1 MEKLKRKTFI
11 VIFSILTIFLISIL
25 CIFNYQDYKHEKT
38 EINNNLN
45 KINIRN
51 ENIEFNIEK
60 NKEEDQNKNKQTEEN
75 TIEKELNQNIQIN
88 EPIDKNQNIQT
99 EEQPIEEQTKTE
111 PIFMDAIVYTI
122 IYNDQK
128 EVIEILNHTQG
139 TTSDNKIKEKAQE
152 ILNQENAKTIYVG
165 NLYIEEY
172 SYSFKGHNTLTII
185 DNQMSKNRL
194 QSLLRMSII
203 IFIILEM
210 IIIIISTKITS
221 WIIKPVIETFNK
233 QKQFITDASHELKT
247 PVAVIMAN
255 AEALENEPEETKW
268 LENIKSESE
277 RMNELISNL
286 LDLAKL
292 ENGAQKE
299 EYTTTD
305 SDKSAILVENG
316 GNATIE
322 GATISKTGGDSTN
335 TENSEFYGINS
346 GILVTQNSTAT
357 IKNATIETKAKGSN
371 AVFSTGTDSKIYIN
385 DSKINTTGSSSS
397 RGLDA
402 TYGGYIEA
410 ENVEITTQGGSCAT
424 LATDRGEGTVTVKNS
439 KLETNGSGSPIIY
452 STGNISI
459 ENTEGTAN
467 GSQMVVIEGK
477 NTATVTN
484 STLTAS
490 GTGNRGE
497 TDQAG
502 IMIYQSMSGDAGEG
516 TGTFT
521 ATNSNLSIQ
530 ANSKYY
536 KTAPMFFITNTDAII
551 NLKNCQLT
559 YGSNTLISNK
569 GTTEWGTT
577 GTNGG
582 NLTLNAE
589 NQTLEGNI
597 EIDNISTLKMN
608 LTNSQYTGT
617 INGEQT
623 AKQIDIKID
632 SNTKIK
638 LTGNSYVTSLEDEDT
653 TYSNIDFNGYTL
665 YVNGTAIN

>member
-1 MEKLKRKTFI
+1 
-11 VIFSILTIFLISIL
+11 
-25 CIFNYQDYKHEKT
+25 
-38 EINNNLN
+38 
-45 KINIRN
+45 
-51 ENIEFNIEK
+51 
-60 NKEEDQNKNKQTEEN
+60 
-75 TIEKELNQNIQIN
+75 
-88 EPIDKNQNIQT
+88 
-99 EEQPIEEQTKTE
+99 
-111 PIFMDAIVYTI
+111 
-122 IYNDQK
+122 
-128 EVIEILNHTQG
+128 
-139 TTSDNKIKEKAQE
+139 
-152 ILNQENAKTIYVG
+152 
-165 NLYIEEY
+165 
-172 SYSFKGHNTLTII
+172 
-185 DNQMSKNRL
+185 
-194 QSLLRMSII
+194 
-203 IFIILEM
+203 
-210 IIIIISTKITS
+210 
-221 WIIKPVIETFNK
+221 
-233 QKQFITDASHELKT
+233 
-247 PVAVIMAN
+247 
-255 AEALENEPEETKW
+255 
-268 LENIKSESE
+268 
-277 RMNELISNL
+277 
-286 LDLAKL
+286 
-292 ENGAQKE
+292 
-299 EYTTTD
+299 
-305 SDKSAILVENG
+305 
-316 GNATIE
+316 
-322 GATISKTGGDSTN
+322 
-335 TENSEFYGINS
+335 
-346 GILVTQNSTAT
+346 
-357 IKNATIETKAKGSN
+357 
-371 AVFSTGTDSKIYIN
+371 
-385 DSKINTTGSSSS
+385 
-397 RGLDA
+397 
-402 TYGGYIEA
+402 
-410 ENVEITTQGGSCAT
+410 
-424 LATDRGEGTVTVKNS
+424 
-439 KLETNGSGSPIIY
+439 
-452 STGNISI
+452 
-459 ENTEGTAN
+459 
-467 GSQMVVIEGK
+467 MVVIEGK

-559 YGSNTLISNK
+559 YGSNTLISSK

>member
-1 MEKLKRKTFI
+1 MKRSLKNIIMIAIIISLGICSYFTMKGTNSNQTTNKGEIQQAQGTPPNQAQNGTQNPNSQTKIKTNKIIILGIEGLAIAILITYIALSKFNKLTLKETLKSTETKIIFI
-11 VIFSILTIFLISIL
+11 AITILLTTILTIGQIYIAQN
-25 CIFNYQDYKHEKT
+25 IINKT
-38 EINNNLN
+38 NNTENTQMMPQEINNSS
-45 KINIRN
+45 
-51 ENIEFNIEK
+51 
-60 NKEEDQNKNKQTEEN
+60 QTAEATGE
-75 TIEKELNQNIQIN
+75 
-88 EPIDKNQNIQT
+88 
-99 EEQPIEEQTKTE
+99 
-111 PIFMDAIVYTI
+111 
-122 IYNDQK
+122 
-128 EVIEILNHTQG
+128 
-139 TTSDNKIKEKAQE
+139 
-152 ILNQENAKTIYVG
+152 KTITG
-165 NLYIEEY
+165 ETE
-172 SYSFKGHNTLTII
+172 TL
-185 DNQMSKNRL
+185 
-194 QSLLRMSII
+194 
-203 IFIILEM
+203 
-210 IIIIISTKITS
+210 
-221 WIIKPVIETFNK
+221 
-233 QKQFITDASHELKT
+233 
-247 PVAVIMAN
+247 
-255 AEALENEPEETKW
+255 
-268 LENIKSESE
+268 
-277 RMNELISNL
+277 
-286 LDLAKL
+286 
-292 ENGAQKE
+292 KE

-357 IKNATIETKAKGSN
+357 IKNATIETNAKGSN

-589 NQTLEGNI
+589 NQTLKGNI

>member
-1 MEKLKRKTFI
+1 MKRSLKNIIMIAIIISLGICSYFTMKGTNSNQTTNKGEMQQTQGTPPGNSNNMGTPPEKPTGDTNSNNTGTPPEMPTGNTNASNMGTPPNQAQNGTQNPNSQTKIKTNKIIILGIEGLAIAILITYIALSKFNKLTLKETLKSTETKIIFI
-11 VIFSILTIFLISIL
+11 AITILLTTILTIGQIYIAQN
-25 CIFNYQDYKHEKT
+25 IINKT
-38 EINNNLN
+38 NNTENTQMMPQEINNSS
-45 KINIRN
+45 
-51 ENIEFNIEK
+51 
-60 NKEEDQNKNKQTEEN
+60 QTAEATGE
-75 TIEKELNQNIQIN
+75 
-88 EPIDKNQNIQT
+88 
-99 EEQPIEEQTKTE
+99 
-111 PIFMDAIVYTI
+111 
-122 IYNDQK
+122 
-128 EVIEILNHTQG
+128 
-139 TTSDNKIKEKAQE
+139 
-152 ILNQENAKTIYVG
+152 KTITG
-165 NLYIEEY
+165 ETE
-172 SYSFKGHNTLTII
+172 TL
-185 DNQMSKNRL
+185 
-194 QSLLRMSII
+194 
-203 IFIILEM
+203 
-210 IIIIISTKITS
+210 
-221 WIIKPVIETFNK
+221 
-233 QKQFITDASHELKT
+233 
-247 PVAVIMAN
+247 
-255 AEALENEPEETKW
+255 
-268 LENIKSESE
+268 
-277 RMNELISNL
+277 
-286 LDLAKL
+286 
-292 ENGAQKE
+292 KE

-424 LATDRGEGTVTVKNS
+424 LATDRGEGT
-439 KLETNGSGSPIIY
+439 
-452 STGNISI
+452 
-459 ENTEGTAN
+459 
-467 GSQMVVIEGK
+467 
-477 NTATVTN
+477 
-484 STLTAS
+484 
-490 GTGNRGE
+490 
-497 TDQAG
+497 
-502 IMIYQSMSGDAGEG
+502 
-516 TGTFT
+516 GTFT

-589 NQTLEGNI
+589 NQTLKGNI

-617 INGEQT
+617 IKGEQT

>member
-1 MEKLKRKTFI
+1 MKRSLKNIIMIAIIISLGICSYFTMKGTNSNQTTNKGEIQQAQGTPPGNSNNMETSPEKPTGDTNSNNTGTPPEMPTGNTNASNMGTPPNQAQNGTQNPNSQTKITTNKIIILGIEGLAISILIIYIALSKFNKLTLKETLKSTETKIIFI
-11 VIFSILTIFLISIL
+11 AITILLTTILTIGQIYIAQN
-25 CIFNYQDYKHEKT
+25 IINKT
-38 EINNNLN
+38 NNTENTQMMPQEINNSS
-45 KINIRN
+45 
-51 ENIEFNIEK
+51 
-60 NKEEDQNKNKQTEEN
+60 QTAEATGE
-75 TIEKELNQNIQIN
+75 
-88 EPIDKNQNIQT
+88 
-99 EEQPIEEQTKTE
+99 
-111 PIFMDAIVYTI
+111 
-122 IYNDQK
+122 
-128 EVIEILNHTQG
+128 
-139 TTSDNKIKEKAQE
+139 
-152 ILNQENAKTIYVG
+152 KTITG
-165 NLYIEEY
+165 ETE
-172 SYSFKGHNTLTII
+172 TL
-185 DNQMSKNRL
+185 
-194 QSLLRMSII
+194 
-203 IFIILEM
+203 
-210 IIIIISTKITS
+210 
-221 WIIKPVIETFNK
+221 
-233 QKQFITDASHELKT
+233 
-247 PVAVIMAN
+247 
-255 AEALENEPEETKW
+255 
-268 LENIKSESE
+268 
-277 RMNELISNL
+277 
-286 LDLAKL
+286 
-292 ENGAQKE
+292 KE

-357 IKNATIETKAKGSN
+357 LKNATIETNAKGSN

-424 LATDRGEGTVTVKNS
+424 LATDRREGTV
-439 KLETNGSGSPIIY
+439 
-452 STGNISI
+452 
-459 ENTEGTAN
+459 
-467 GSQMVVIEGK
+467 
-477 NTATVTN
+477 TVTN

-589 NQTLEGNI
+589 NQTLKGNI

-638 LTGNSYVTSLEDEDT
+638 LTGNSYITSLEDEDT
-653 TYSNIDFNGYTL
+653 TYSNIDFNEYTL

>member
-1 MEKLKRKTFI
+1 MKRSLKNIIMIAIIISLGICSYFTMKGTNSNQTTNKGEIQQAQGTPPGNSNNMETPPEKPTGDTNSNNTGTPPEMPTGNTNASNMGTPPKQAQNGTQNPNSQTKIKTNKIIILGIEGLAIAILITYIALSKFNKLTLKETLKSTETKIIFI
-11 VIFSILTIFLISIL
+11 AITILLTTILTIGQIYIAQN
-25 CIFNYQDYKHEKT
+25 IINKT
-38 EINNNLN
+38 NNTENTQMMPQEINNSS
-45 KINIRN
+45 
-51 ENIEFNIEK
+51 
-60 NKEEDQNKNKQTEEN
+60 QTAEATGE
-75 TIEKELNQNIQIN
+75 
-88 EPIDKNQNIQT
+88 
-99 EEQPIEEQTKTE
+99 
-111 PIFMDAIVYTI
+111 
-122 IYNDQK
+122 
-128 EVIEILNHTQG
+128 
-139 TTSDNKIKEKAQE
+139 
-152 ILNQENAKTIYVG
+152 KTITG
-165 NLYIEEY
+165 ETE
-172 SYSFKGHNTLTII
+172 TL
-185 DNQMSKNRL
+185 
-194 QSLLRMSII
+194 
-203 IFIILEM
+203 
-210 IIIIISTKITS
+210 
-221 WIIKPVIETFNK
+221 
-233 QKQFITDASHELKT
+233 
-247 PVAVIMAN
+247 
-255 AEALENEPEETKW
+255 
-268 LENIKSESE
+268 
-277 RMNELISNL
+277 
-286 LDLAKL
+286 
-292 ENGAQKE
+292 KE

-357 IKNATIETKAKGSN
+357 IKNATIETNAKGSN

-424 LATDRGEGTVTVKNS
+424 LATDRREGTV
-439 KLETNGSGSPIIY
+439 
-452 STGNISI
+452 
-459 ENTEGTAN
+459 
-467 GSQMVVIEGK
+467 
-477 NTATVTN
+477 TVTN

-497 TDQAG
+497 TEQAG

-589 NQTLEGNI
+589 NQTLKGNI

-638 LTGNSYVTSLEDEDT
+638 LTGNSYITSLEDEDT
-653 TYSNIDFNGYTL
+653 TYSNIDFNEYTL

>member
-1 MEKLKRKTFI
+1 MMP
-11 VIFSILTIFLISIL
+11 
-25 CIFNYQDYKHEKT
+25 Q
-38 EINNNLN
+38 EINNSS
-45 KINIRN
+45 
-51 ENIEFNIEK
+51 
-60 NKEEDQNKNKQTEEN
+60 QTAEATGE
-75 TIEKELNQNIQIN
+75 
-88 EPIDKNQNIQT
+88 
-99 EEQPIEEQTKTE
+99 
-111 PIFMDAIVYTI
+111 
-122 IYNDQK
+122 
-128 EVIEILNHTQG
+128 
-139 TTSDNKIKEKAQE
+139 
-152 ILNQENAKTIYVG
+152 KTITG
-165 NLYIEEY
+165 ETE
-172 SYSFKGHNTLTII
+172 TL
-185 DNQMSKNRL
+185 
-194 QSLLRMSII
+194 
-203 IFIILEM
+203 
-210 IIIIISTKITS
+210 
-221 WIIKPVIETFNK
+221 
-233 QKQFITDASHELKT
+233 
-247 PVAVIMAN
+247 
-255 AEALENEPEETKW
+255 
-268 LENIKSESE
+268 
-277 RMNELISNL
+277 
-286 LDLAKL
+286 
-292 ENGAQKE
+292 KE

-346 GILVTQNSTAT
+346 GILVTQNS
-357 IKNATIETKAKGSN
+357 
-371 AVFSTGTDSKIYIN
+371 
-385 DSKINTTGSSSS
+385 
-397 RGLDA
+397 
-402 TYGGYIEA
+402 
-410 ENVEITTQGGSCAT
+410 
-424 LATDRGEGTVTVKNS
+424 
-439 KLETNGSGSPIIY
+439 
-452 STGNISI
+452 
-459 ENTEGTAN
+459 
-467 GSQMVVIEGK
+467 
-477 NTATVTN
+477 TATVTN

-589 NQTLEGNI
+589 NQTLKGNI

>member
-1 MEKLKRKTFI
+1 MKRSLKNIIMIAIIISLGICSYFTMKGTSTNQTTNKGETQQAQGTPPEKPSGDSNSSNMGTPPSNAQGPNGMQNQESETKIETSKCVLLGVEGLIIAILITYMALSRFNKLTIRETLKSTEIKI
-11 VIFSILTIFLISIL
+11 IFVAITILLTTILTIGQIYIAKNIINKTNSTQ
-25 CIFNYQDYKHEKT
+25 NTQMMPQEMNNSSQTAEATGEKT
-38 EINNNLN
+38 VRGETETLS
-45 KINIRN
+45 
-51 ENIEFNIEK
+51 EK
-60 NKEEDQNKNKQTEEN
+60 
-75 TIEKELNQNIQIN
+75 
-88 EPIDKNQNIQT
+88 
-99 EEQPIEEQTKTE
+99 
-111 PIFMDAIVYTI
+111 Y
-122 IYNDQK
+122 
-128 EVIEILNHTQG
+128 
-139 TTSDNKIKEKAQE
+139 TTSE
-152 ILNQENAKTIYVG
+152 
-165 NLYIEEY
+165 
-172 SYSFKGHNTLTII
+172 
-185 DNQMSKNRL
+185 
-194 QSLLRMSII
+194 
-203 IFIILEM
+203 
-210 IIIIISTKITS
+210 
-221 WIIKPVIETFNK
+221 
-233 QKQFITDASHELKT
+233 
-247 PVAVIMAN
+247 
-255 AEALENEPEETKW
+255 
-268 LENIKSESE
+268 
-277 RMNELISNL
+277 
-286 LDLAKL
+286 
-292 ENGAQKE
+292 
-299 EYTTTD
+299 
-305 SDKSAILVENG
+305 SDKSAILVEDG

-346 GILVTQNSTAT
+346 GILVTKNSTAT
-357 IKNATIETKAKGSN
+357 IKNATIETNAKGSN
-371 AVFSTGTDSKIYIN
+371 AVFSTGTDSKIYIS
-385 DSKINTTGSSSS
+385 DSTIKTTGSSSS

-424 LATDRGEGTVTVKNS
+424 LATDRGEGTVKAKDS
-439 KLETNGSGSPIIY
+439 KLETNGSGSPVIY
-452 STGNISI
+452 STGDISI

-467 GSQMVVIEGK
+467 GAQMVVIEGK

-530 ANSKYY
+530 TNSKYY

-551 NLKNCQLT
+551 NLKDCKLS
-559 YGSNTLISNK
+559 YGSNTLISSK

-577 GTNGG
+577 GSNGG

-589 NQTLEGNI
+589 YQTLEGNI

-608 LTNSQYTGT
+608 LTNSEYTGT
-617 INGEQT
+617 INAENT
-623 AKQIDIKID
+623 AKQIDLKID
-632 SNTKIK
+632 NNTKIK

>member
-1 MEKLKRKTFI
+1 MKRSLKNIIMIAIIISLGICSYFTMKGTNSNQTTNKGEIQQAQGTPPGNSNNMETPPEMPTGNTNASNMGTPPKQAQNGTQNPNSQTKIKTNKIIILGIEGLAIAILITYIALSKFNKLTLKETLKSTETKIIFI
-11 VIFSILTIFLISIL
+11 AITILLTTILTIGQIYIAQN
-25 CIFNYQDYKHEKT
+25 IINKT
-38 EINNNLN
+38 NNTENTQMMPQEINNSS
-45 KINIRN
+45 
-51 ENIEFNIEK
+51 
-60 NKEEDQNKNKQTEEN
+60 QTAEATGE
-75 TIEKELNQNIQIN
+75 
-88 EPIDKNQNIQT
+88 
-99 EEQPIEEQTKTE
+99 
-111 PIFMDAIVYTI
+111 
-122 IYNDQK
+122 
-128 EVIEILNHTQG
+128 
-139 TTSDNKIKEKAQE
+139 
-152 ILNQENAKTIYVG
+152 KTITG
-165 NLYIEEY
+165 ETE
-172 SYSFKGHNTLTII
+172 TL
-185 DNQMSKNRL
+185 
-194 QSLLRMSII
+194 
-203 IFIILEM
+203 
-210 IIIIISTKITS
+210 
-221 WIIKPVIETFNK
+221 
-233 QKQFITDASHELKT
+233 
-247 PVAVIMAN
+247 
-255 AEALENEPEETKW
+255 
-268 LENIKSESE
+268 
-277 RMNELISNL
+277 
-286 LDLAKL
+286 
-292 ENGAQKE
+292 KE

-357 IKNATIETKAKGSN
+357 IKNATIETNAKGSN

-589 NQTLEGNI
+589 NQTLKGNI

-638 LTGNSYVTSLEDEDT
+638 LTGNSYITSLEDEDT

>member
-45 KINIRN
+45 KINRRN

-60 NKEEDQNKNKQTEEN
+60 NKEEDQNKNKQTEE
-75 TIEKELNQNIQIN
+75 
-88 EPIDKNQNIQT
+88 
-99 EEQPIEEQTKTE
+99 
-111 PIFMDAIVYTI
+111 
-122 IYNDQK
+122 
-128 EVIEILNHTQG
+128 
-139 TTSDNKIKEKAQE
+139 
-152 ILNQENAKTIYVG
+152 KTITG
-165 NLYIEEY
+165 ETE
-172 SYSFKGHNTLTII
+172 TL
-185 DNQMSKNRL
+185 
-194 QSLLRMSII
+194 
-203 IFIILEM
+203 
-210 IIIIISTKITS
+210 
-221 WIIKPVIETFNK
+221 
-233 QKQFITDASHELKT
+233 
-247 PVAVIMAN
+247 
-255 AEALENEPEETKW
+255 
-268 LENIKSESE
+268 
-277 RMNELISNL
+277 
-286 LDLAKL
+286 
-292 ENGAQKE
+292 KE

-346 GILVTQNSTAT
+346 GILGTQNSTAT
-357 IKNATIETKAKGSN
+357 IKNATIETNAKGSN
-371 AVFSTGTDSKIYIN
+371 AVFSTGTDSKTYIN

-424 LATDRGEGTVTVKNS
+424 LATDR
-439 KLETNGSGSPIIY
+439 
-452 STGNISI
+452 
-459 ENTEGTAN
+459 
-467 GSQMVVIEGK
+467 
-477 NTATVTN
+477 
-484 STLTAS
+484 
-490 GTGNRGE
+490 
-497 TDQAG
+497 
-502 IMIYQSMSGDAGEG
+502 GEG

-589 NQTLEGNI
+589 NQTLKGNI

-638 LTGNSYVTSLEDEDT
+638 LTGNSYITSLEDEDT
-653 TYSNIDFNGYTL
+653 TYSNIDFNEYTL

>member
-1 MEKLKRKTFI
+1 MKRSLKNIIMIAIIISLGICSYFTMKGTNSNQTTNKGEIQQAQGTPPGNSNNMETPPEKPTGDTNSNNTGTPPEMPTGNTNASNKGTPPNQAQNGTQNPNSQTKIKTNKIIILGIEGLAIAILITYIALSKFNKLTLKETLKSTETKIIFI
-11 VIFSILTIFLISIL
+11 AITILLTTILTIGQIYIAQN
-25 CIFNYQDYKHEKT
+25 IINKT
-38 EINNNLN
+38 NNTENTQMMPQEINNSS
-45 KINIRN
+45 
-51 ENIEFNIEK
+51 
-60 NKEEDQNKNKQTEEN
+60 QTAEATGE
-75 TIEKELNQNIQIN
+75 
-88 EPIDKNQNIQT
+88 
-99 EEQPIEEQTKTE
+99 
-111 PIFMDAIVYTI
+111 
-122 IYNDQK
+122 
-128 EVIEILNHTQG
+128 
-139 TTSDNKIKEKAQE
+139 
-152 ILNQENAKTIYVG
+152 KTITG
-165 NLYIEEY
+165 ETE
-172 SYSFKGHNTLTII
+172 TL
-185 DNQMSKNRL
+185 
-194 QSLLRMSII
+194 
-203 IFIILEM
+203 
-210 IIIIISTKITS
+210 
-221 WIIKPVIETFNK
+221 
-233 QKQFITDASHELKT
+233 
-247 PVAVIMAN
+247 
-255 AEALENEPEETKW
+255 
-268 LENIKSESE
+268 
-277 RMNELISNL
+277 
-286 LDLAKL
+286 
-292 ENGAQKE
+292 KE

-357 IKNATIETKAKGSN
+357 IKNATIETNAKGSN

-521 ATNSNLSIQ
+521 ATNSNLIIQ

-559 YGSNTLISNK
+559 YGSNTLISSK

-589 NQTLEGNI
+589 NQTLKGNI

-638 LTGNSYVTSLEDEDT
+638 LTGNSYITSLEDEDT
-653 TYSNIDFNGYTL
+653 TYSNIDFNEYTL

>member
-1 MEKLKRKTFI
+1 MKRSLKNIIMIAIIISLGICSYFTMKGTNSNQTTNKGEIQQAQGTPRGNSNNMETSPEKPTGDTNSNNTGTPPEMPTGNTNASNMGTPPNQAQNGTQNPNSQTKIKTNKIIILGIEGLAIAILITYIALSKFNKLTLKETLKSTETKIIFI
-11 VIFSILTIFLISIL
+11 AITILLTTILTIGQIYIAQN
-25 CIFNYQDYKHEKT
+25 IINKT
-38 EINNNLN
+38 NNTENTQMMPQEINNSS
-45 KINIRN
+45 
-51 ENIEFNIEK
+51 
-60 NKEEDQNKNKQTEEN
+60 QTAEATGE
-75 TIEKELNQNIQIN
+75 
-88 EPIDKNQNIQT
+88 
-99 EEQPIEEQTKTE
+99 
-111 PIFMDAIVYTI
+111 
-122 IYNDQK
+122 
-128 EVIEILNHTQG
+128 
-139 TTSDNKIKEKAQE
+139 
-152 ILNQENAKTIYVG
+152 KTITG
-165 NLYIEEY
+165 ETE
-172 SYSFKGHNTLTII
+172 TL
-185 DNQMSKNRL
+185 
-194 QSLLRMSII
+194 
-203 IFIILEM
+203 
-210 IIIIISTKITS
+210 
-221 WIIKPVIETFNK
+221 
-233 QKQFITDASHELKT
+233 
-247 PVAVIMAN
+247 
-255 AEALENEPEETKW
+255 
-268 LENIKSESE
+268 
-277 RMNELISNL
+277 
-286 LDLAKL
+286 
-292 ENGAQKE
+292 KE

-357 IKNATIETKAKGSN
+357 IKNATIETNAKGSN

-424 LATDRGEGTVTVKNS
+424 LATDR
-439 KLETNGSGSPIIY
+439 
-452 STGNISI
+452 
-459 ENTEGTAN
+459 
-467 GSQMVVIEGK
+467 
-477 NTATVTN
+477 
-484 STLTAS
+484 
-490 GTGNRGE
+490 
-497 TDQAG
+497 
-502 IMIYQSMSGDAGEG
+502 GEG

-589 NQTLEGNI
+589 NQTLKGNI

-638 LTGNSYVTSLEDEDT
+638 LTGNSYITSLEDEDT
-653 TYSNIDFNGYTL
+653 TYSNIDFNEYTL

>member
-1 MEKLKRKTFI
+1 MKRSLKNIIMIAIIISLGICSYFTMKGTNSNQTTNKGEIQQAQGTPPGNSNNMETPPEKPTGDTNSNNTGTPPEMPTGNTNASNMGTPPNQAQNGTQNPNSQTKIKTNKIIILGIEGLAIAILITYIALSKFKSTETKIIFI
-11 VIFSILTIFLISIL
+11 AITILLTTILTIGQIYIAQN
-25 CIFNYQDYKHEKT
+25 IINKT
-38 EINNNLN
+38 NNTENTQMMPQEINNSS
-45 KINIRN
+45 
-51 ENIEFNIEK
+51 
-60 NKEEDQNKNKQTEEN
+60 QTAEATGE
-75 TIEKELNQNIQIN
+75 
-88 EPIDKNQNIQT
+88 
-99 EEQPIEEQTKTE
+99 
-111 PIFMDAIVYTI
+111 
-122 IYNDQK
+122 
-128 EVIEILNHTQG
+128 
-139 TTSDNKIKEKAQE
+139 
-152 ILNQENAKTIYVG
+152 KTITG
-165 NLYIEEY
+165 ETE
-172 SYSFKGHNTLTII
+172 TL
-185 DNQMSKNRL
+185 
-194 QSLLRMSII
+194 
-203 IFIILEM
+203 
-210 IIIIISTKITS
+210 
-221 WIIKPVIETFNK
+221 
-233 QKQFITDASHELKT
+233 
-247 PVAVIMAN
+247 
-255 AEALENEPEETKW
+255 
-268 LENIKSESE
+268 
-277 RMNELISNL
+277 
-286 LDLAKL
+286 
-292 ENGAQKE
+292 KE

-357 IKNATIETKAKGSN
+357 IKNATIETNAKGSN

-477 NTATVTN
+477 NTA
-484 STLTAS
+484 LTAS

-559 YGSNTLISNK
+559 YGSNTLISSK

>member
-1 MEKLKRKTFI
+1 MKRSLKNIIMIAIIISLGICSYFTMKGTNSNQTTNKGEIQQAQGTPPGNSNNMETPPEKPTGDTNSNNTGTPPEMPTGNTNASNMGTPPKQAQNGTQNPNSQTKIKTNKIIILGIEGLAIAILITYIALSKFNKLTLKETLKSTETKIIFI
-11 VIFSILTIFLISIL
+11 AITILLTTILTIGQIYIAQN
-25 CIFNYQDYKHEKT
+25 IINKT
-38 EINNNLN
+38 NNTENTQMMPQEINNSS
-45 KINIRN
+45 
-51 ENIEFNIEK
+51 
-60 NKEEDQNKNKQTEEN
+60 QTAEATGE
-75 TIEKELNQNIQIN
+75 
-88 EPIDKNQNIQT
+88 
-99 EEQPIEEQTKTE
+99 
-111 PIFMDAIVYTI
+111 
-122 IYNDQK
+122 
-128 EVIEILNHTQG
+128 
-139 TTSDNKIKEKAQE
+139 
-152 ILNQENAKTIYVG
+152 KTITG
-165 NLYIEEY
+165 ETE
-172 SYSFKGHNTLTII
+172 TL
-185 DNQMSKNRL
+185 
-194 QSLLRMSII
+194 
-203 IFIILEM
+203 
-210 IIIIISTKITS
+210 
-221 WIIKPVIETFNK
+221 
-233 QKQFITDASHELKT
+233 
-247 PVAVIMAN
+247 
-255 AEALENEPEETKW
+255 
-268 LENIKSESE
+268 
-277 RMNELISNL
+277 
-286 LDLAKL
+286 
-292 ENGAQKE
+292 KE

-357 IKNATIETKAKGSN
+357 IKNATIETNAKGSN

-424 LATDRGEGTVTVKNS
+424 LATDRREGTV
-439 KLETNGSGSPIIY
+439 
-452 STGNISI
+452 
-459 ENTEGTAN
+459 
-467 GSQMVVIEGK
+467 
-477 NTATVTN
+477 TVTN

-589 NQTLEGNI
+589 NQTLKGNI

-638 LTGNSYVTSLEDEDT
+638 LTGNSYITSLEDEDT
-653 TYSNIDFNGYTL
+653 TYSNIDFNEYTL

>member
-1 MEKLKRKTFI
+1 MKRSLKNIIMIAIIISLGICSYFTMKGTNSNQTTNKGEIQQAQGTPPGNSNNMETSPEKPTGDTNSNNTGTPPEMPTGNTNASNMGTPPNQAQNGTQNPNSQTKIKTNKIIILGIEGLAIAILITYIALSKFNKLTLKETLKSTETKIIFI
-11 VIFSILTIFLISIL
+11 AITILLTTILTIGQIYIAQN
-25 CIFNYQDYKHEKT
+25 IINKT
-38 EINNNLN
+38 NNTENTQMMPQEINNSS
-45 KINIRN
+45 
-51 ENIEFNIEK
+51 
-60 NKEEDQNKNKQTEEN
+60 QTAEATGE
-75 TIEKELNQNIQIN
+75 
-88 EPIDKNQNIQT
+88 
-99 EEQPIEEQTKTE
+99 
-111 PIFMDAIVYTI
+111 
-122 IYNDQK
+122 
-128 EVIEILNHTQG
+128 
-139 TTSDNKIKEKAQE
+139 
-152 ILNQENAKTIYVG
+152 KTITG
-165 NLYIEEY
+165 ETE
-172 SYSFKGHNTLTII
+172 TL
-185 DNQMSKNRL
+185 
-194 QSLLRMSII
+194 
-203 IFIILEM
+203 
-210 IIIIISTKITS
+210 
-221 WIIKPVIETFNK
+221 
-233 QKQFITDASHELKT
+233 
-247 PVAVIMAN
+247 
-255 AEALENEPEETKW
+255 
-268 LENIKSESE
+268 
-277 RMNELISNL
+277 
-286 LDLAKL
+286 
-292 ENGAQKE
+292 KE

-357 IKNATIETKAKGSN
+357 IKNATIETNAKGSN

-424 LATDRGEGTVTVKNS
+424 LATDRGEGT
-439 KLETNGSGSPIIY
+439 
-452 STGNISI
+452 
-459 ENTEGTAN
+459 
-467 GSQMVVIEGK
+467 
-477 NTATVTN
+477 
-484 STLTAS
+484 
-490 GTGNRGE
+490 
-497 TDQAG
+497 
-502 IMIYQSMSGDAGEG
+502 
-516 TGTFT
+516 GTFI

-589 NQTLEGNI
+589 NQTLKGNI

-638 LTGNSYVTSLEDEDT
+638 LTGNSYITSLEDEDT
-653 TYSNIDFNGYTL
+653 TYSNIDFNEYTL

>member
-45 KINIRN
+45 KINRRN

-60 NKEEDQNKNKQTEEN
+60 NKEEDQNKNKQTEE
-75 TIEKELNQNIQIN
+75 
-88 EPIDKNQNIQT
+88 
-99 EEQPIEEQTKTE
+99 
-111 PIFMDAIVYTI
+111 
-122 IYNDQK
+122 
-128 EVIEILNHTQG
+128 
-139 TTSDNKIKEKAQE
+139 
-152 ILNQENAKTIYVG
+152 KTITG
-165 NLYIEEY
+165 ETE
-172 SYSFKGHNTLTII
+172 TL
-185 DNQMSKNRL
+185 
-194 QSLLRMSII
+194 
-203 IFIILEM
+203 
-210 IIIIISTKITS
+210 
-221 WIIKPVIETFNK
+221 
-233 QKQFITDASHELKT
+233 
-247 PVAVIMAN
+247 
-255 AEALENEPEETKW
+255 
-268 LENIKSESE
+268 
-277 RMNELISNL
+277 
-286 LDLAKL
+286 
-292 ENGAQKE
+292 KE

-357 IKNATIETKAKGSN
+357 IKNATIETNAKGSN

-424 LATDRGEGTVTVKNS
+424 LATDR
-439 KLETNGSGSPIIY
+439 
-452 STGNISI
+452 
-459 ENTEGTAN
+459 
-467 GSQMVVIEGK
+467 
-477 NTATVTN
+477 
-484 STLTAS
+484 
-490 GTGNRGE
+490 
-497 TDQAG
+497 
-502 IMIYQSMSGDAGEG
+502 GEG

-589 NQTLEGNI
+589 NQTLKGNI

-638 LTGNSYVTSLEDEDT
+638 ITGNSYVTSLEDEDT

>member
-1 MEKLKRKTFI
+1 MKRSLKNIIMIAIIISLGICSYFTMKGTNSNQTTNKGEIQQAQGTPPGNSNNMETPPEKPTGDTNSNNTGTPPEMPTGNTNASNMGTPPKQAQNGTQNPNSQTKIKTNKIIILGIEGLAIAILITYIALSKFNKLTLKETLKSTETKIIFI
-11 VIFSILTIFLISIL
+11 AITILLTTILTIGQIYIAQN
-25 CIFNYQDYKHEKT
+25 IINKT
-38 EINNNLN
+38 NNTENTQMMPQEINNSS
-45 KINIRN
+45 
-51 ENIEFNIEK
+51 
-60 NKEEDQNKNKQTEEN
+60 QTAEATGE
-75 TIEKELNQNIQIN
+75 
-88 EPIDKNQNIQT
+88 
-99 EEQPIEEQTKTE
+99 
-111 PIFMDAIVYTI
+111 
-122 IYNDQK
+122 
-128 EVIEILNHTQG
+128 
-139 TTSDNKIKEKAQE
+139 
-152 ILNQENAKTIYVG
+152 KTITG
-165 NLYIEEY
+165 ETE
-172 SYSFKGHNTLTII
+172 TL
-185 DNQMSKNRL
+185 
-194 QSLLRMSII
+194 
-203 IFIILEM
+203 
-210 IIIIISTKITS
+210 
-221 WIIKPVIETFNK
+221 
-233 QKQFITDASHELKT
+233 
-247 PVAVIMAN
+247 
-255 AEALENEPEETKW
+255 
-268 LENIKSESE
+268 
-277 RMNELISNL
+277 
-286 LDLAKL
+286 
-292 ENGAQKE
+292 KE

-357 IKNATIETKAKGSN
+357 IKNATIETNAKGSN

-589 NQTLEGNI
+589 NQTLKGNI

-638 LTGNSYVTSLEDEDT
+638 LTGNSYITSLEDEDS
-653 TYSNIDFNGYTL
+653 TYSNIDFNEYTL

>member
-45 KINIRN
+45 KINRRN

-60 NKEEDQNKNKQTEEN
+60 NKEEDQNKNKQTEE
-75 TIEKELNQNIQIN
+75 
-88 EPIDKNQNIQT
+88 
-99 EEQPIEEQTKTE
+99 
-111 PIFMDAIVYTI
+111 
-122 IYNDQK
+122 
-128 EVIEILNHTQG
+128 
-139 TTSDNKIKEKAQE
+139 
-152 ILNQENAKTIYVG
+152 KTITG
-165 NLYIEEY
+165 ETE
-172 SYSFKGHNTLTII
+172 TL
-185 DNQMSKNRL
+185 
-194 QSLLRMSII
+194 
-203 IFIILEM
+203 
-210 IIIIISTKITS
+210 
-221 WIIKPVIETFNK
+221 
-233 QKQFITDASHELKT
+233 
-247 PVAVIMAN
+247 
-255 AEALENEPEETKW
+255 
-268 LENIKSESE
+268 
-277 RMNELISNL
+277 
-286 LDLAKL
+286 
-292 ENGAQKE
+292 KE

-357 IKNATIETKAKGSN
+357 IKNATIETNAKGSN

-424 LATDRGEGTVTVKNS
+424 LATDR
-439 KLETNGSGSPIIY
+439 
-452 STGNISI
+452 
-459 ENTEGTAN
+459 
-467 GSQMVVIEGK
+467 
-477 NTATVTN
+477 
-484 STLTAS
+484 
-490 GTGNRGE
+490 
-497 TDQAG
+497 
-502 IMIYQSMSGDAGEG
+502 GEG

-589 NQTLEGNI
+589 NQTLKGNI

-638 LTGNSYVTSLEDEDT
+638 LTGNSYITSLEDEDT
-653 TYSNIDFNGYTL
+653 TYSNIDFNEYTL

>member
-45 KINIRN
+45 KINRRN

-60 NKEEDQNKNKQTEEN
+60 NKEEDQNKNKQTEE
-75 TIEKELNQNIQIN
+75 
-88 EPIDKNQNIQT
+88 
-99 EEQPIEEQTKTE
+99 
-111 PIFMDAIVYTI
+111 
-122 IYNDQK
+122 
-128 EVIEILNHTQG
+128 
-139 TTSDNKIKEKAQE
+139 
-152 ILNQENAKTIYVG
+152 KTITG
-165 NLYIEEY
+165 ETE
-172 SYSFKGHNTLTII
+172 TL
-185 DNQMSKNRL
+185 
-194 QSLLRMSII
+194 
-203 IFIILEM
+203 
-210 IIIIISTKITS
+210 
-221 WIIKPVIETFNK
+221 
-233 QKQFITDASHELKT
+233 
-247 PVAVIMAN
+247 
-255 AEALENEPEETKW
+255 
-268 LENIKSESE
+268 
-277 RMNELISNL
+277 
-286 LDLAKL
+286 
-292 ENGAQKE
+292 KE

-346 GILVTQNSTAT
+346 GILGTQNSTAT
-357 IKNATIETKAKGSN
+357 IKNATIETNAKGSN

-424 LATDRGEGTVTVKNS
+424 LATDR
-439 KLETNGSGSPIIY
+439 
-452 STGNISI
+452 
-459 ENTEGTAN
+459 
-467 GSQMVVIEGK
+467 
-477 NTATVTN
+477 
-484 STLTAS
+484 
-490 GTGNRGE
+490 
-497 TDQAG
+497 
-502 IMIYQSMSGDAGEG
+502 GEG

-589 NQTLEGNI
+589 NQTLKGNI

-638 LTGNSYVTSLEDEDT
+638 LTGNSYITSLEDEDT
-653 TYSNIDFNGYTL
+653 TYSNIDFNEYTL

>member
-1 MEKLKRKTFI
+1 MKRSLKNIIMIAIIISLGICSYFTMKGTNSNQTTNKGEIQQAQGTPPGNSNNMETPPEKPTGDTNSNNTGTPPEMPTGNTNASNMGTPPKQAQNGTQNPNSQTKIKTNKIIILGIEGLAIAILITYIALSKFNKLTLKETLKSTETKIIFI
-11 VIFSILTIFLISIL
+11 AITILLTTILTIGQIYIAQN
-25 CIFNYQDYKHEKT
+25 IINKT
-38 EINNNLN
+38 NNTENTQMMPQEINNSS
-45 KINIRN
+45 
-51 ENIEFNIEK
+51 
-60 NKEEDQNKNKQTEEN
+60 QTAEATGE
-75 TIEKELNQNIQIN
+75 
-88 EPIDKNQNIQT
+88 
-99 EEQPIEEQTKTE
+99 
-111 PIFMDAIVYTI
+111 
-122 IYNDQK
+122 
-128 EVIEILNHTQG
+128 
-139 TTSDNKIKEKAQE
+139 
-152 ILNQENAKTIYVG
+152 KTITG
-165 NLYIEEY
+165 ETE
-172 SYSFKGHNTLTII
+172 TL
-185 DNQMSKNRL
+185 
-194 QSLLRMSII
+194 
-203 IFIILEM
+203 
-210 IIIIISTKITS
+210 
-221 WIIKPVIETFNK
+221 
-233 QKQFITDASHELKT
+233 
-247 PVAVIMAN
+247 
-255 AEALENEPEETKW
+255 
-268 LENIKSESE
+268 
-277 RMNELISNL
+277 
-286 LDLAKL
+286 
-292 ENGAQKE
+292 KE

-357 IKNATIETKAKGSN
+357 IKNATIETNAKGSN

-559 YGSNTLISNK
+559 YGSNTLISSK